1 MTARR
6 RTPLVVKGATPRMPP
21 PRRHTPAIV
30 FLQRQF
36 TLIRRHFDDESLTP
50 AAAGILLRALQGA
63 LQELLS
69 LPPVACE
76 QAPVAALLARVQE
89 LLLLCPPP
97 RR

>member
-1 MTARR
+1 MAARR

-21 PRRHTPAIV
+21 PRQHTPAV
-30 FLQRQF
+30 AFLQRQF
-36 TLIRRHFDDESLTP
+36 AAIRRQFDDERLTP

-63 LQELLS
+63 LQEVLT
-69 LPPVACE
+69 LPLVARE
-76 QAPVAALLARVQE
+76 QAQAEALLARVQE